1 MKVKLWKALCLAGLL
16 AAVPAVADIVYNQP
30 TSISVS
36 QNYLDNIQLRFG
48 TGNDFACEYDTQQT
62 PDTMVCGVSSDSRG
76 WVIMERADINTDMG
90 HALQTNPTLFI
101 HSADAT
107 DTTDWIGFA
116 HNQTHAVV
124 STGGGNLNIVPA
136 SSTTRLL
143 DSTAT
148 GGVEFIMA
156 ASGIQDIETIDATT
170 GQIRIQNKTFTPG
183 AAHIAFNVAPS
194 WDAENFSHT
203 SANLVASQT
212 GNNSSVVTALN
223 LHAFKTQA
231 ATTLAEMR
239 TINIAA
245 TSVAGTL
252 TSNSGLRIEDQSSAG
267 GTSAFAINILSQTA
281 NATTT
286 RAIEIA
292 GSGINNAIRFGASAN
307 LWTNGANL
315 VNLTDASNTR
325 GVQWTLTAAGN
336 QSLQV
341 TPTNVNNSL
350 VLQTATFT
358 PGATHVA
365 TLINPTWS
373 AENQSHTALSVLAV
387 QDGANSDASGVRAA
401 SFGVQH
407 TSAGTTTQMAGFILL
422 APVLTAG
429 TITNYYG
436 INILDQTVAGSTT
449 SAAIRIIGTG
459 VANSIRFGNSA
470 YQYSS
475 GAEDIRFMDSTN
487 ARGIALALT
496 AAGNQ
501 TITATGGELVL
512 NSTANLG
519 VAGSSLGV
527 LKFNGNT
534 SGTVTVQSAAAAGTY
549 TLTLPVND
557 GNASQFLQTDGGGVL
572 SWQDVSSPTGANPTA
587 SVGLSA
593 VNGVAATFMR
603 SDGAPAL
610 DQSITPTWTGAHI
623 FSGSA
628 LRATFTSTEDAAST
642 QVAIFQG
649 DRATMADNDEAYAS
663 LRLSNDG
670 GTQTEVSR
678 LSWVATDVNAAT
690 SVDGALD
697 FSVMTAGTLTK
708 RLRLVDT
715 VFAVNPFAAGADNL
729 DSGITITA
737 GDGTNIDN
745 FMIRHDEGDS
755 ELQFRFKANPASV
768 TDLAEASYTEV
779 LHITSA
785 GVLQIGGSTSSLI
798 QTTGWSLLVEPTATQ
813 ASVFGATMIYSNRVV
828 WDNSN
833 MVASRYYVPYYSGP
847 STIDASIGAGS
858 ALIGFGASPVNNAG
872 GTLPLAAGF
881 WGRIREAGGGVIT
894 DAIIYGGEN
903 GSVSGTITN
912 QYFIKIPRLTI
923 GGTLNRGYHQD
934 IQTVGTMV
942 FLGADSAATMTGA
955 LIGEEFDF
963 NTNVTL
969 LSGSAFT
976 GHRLSLPAFTQSS
989 ASTTD
994 IIGWNLPVAGALIQ
1008 NTAAGT
1014 INWTGFNLQMP
1025 DITQTTGAVNSYG
1038 LRITGAETLTSGT
1051 QYGLFVSAAASR
1063 FDGRILS
1070 NQGADI
1076 ASATNI
1082 TLGNDGNSFEITG
1095 TTKIDLIAN
1104 TGWDNGAIVT
1114 LIANASVIID
1124 HGTASSGANIQIL
1137 LNGGGDFSM
1146 TVNDTL
1152 TIILSETT
1160 AGGQVWR
1167 EVGRSVN

>member
-1 MKVKLWKALCLAGLL
+1 MGISKDKNVFNHLTTQTETGGDWRIPLGENASVLLGGAAGLTVFELLNSAGTQVFSVTDTGVVSGAAGLFL
-16 AAVPAVADIVYNQP
+16 ADDD
-30 TSISVS
+30 
-36 QNYLDNIQLRFG
+36 YLGMGGTAANPDARFG
-48 TGNDFACEYDTQQT
+48 WNTTQTVDALFLGLSDGQNTFIIAENGDRAYDFAH
-62 PDTMVCGVSSDSRG
+62 G
-76 WVIMERADINTDMG
+76 A
-90 HALQTNPTLFI
+90 QTNPTLYI
-101 HSADAT
+101 QSAVQSAT
-107 DTTDWIGFA
+107 QWGA
-116 HNQTHAVV
+116 LSHNQTAFSVISGTDIIHFRDATNTGGFNLTLTAAGVQTLTSLGNLV
-124 STGGGNLNIVPA
+124 LNPSTGIVEAVANA
-136 SSTTRLL
+136 SSWNFNLPVSGADAGAHTFAFQI
-143 DSTAT
+143 DSGTFLSAVAT
-148 GGVEFIMA
+148 GNGA
-156 ASGIQDIETIDATT
+156 GGIGATT
-170 GQIRIQNKTFTPG
+170 VTLQNQTFTPG
-183 AAHIAFNVAPS
+183 AAHIAVTITPTYA
-194 WDAENFSHT
+194 AENFSHT
-203 SANLVASQT
+203 
-212 GNNSSVVTALN
+212 
-223 LHAFKTQA
+223 AF
-231 ATTLAEMR
+231 
-239 TINIAA
+239 N
-245 TSVAGTL
+245 
-252 TSNSGLRIEDQSSAG
+252 
-267 GTSAFAINILSQTA
+267 
-281 NATTT
+281 
-286 RAIEIA
+286 
-292 GSGINNAIRFGASAN
+292 
-307 LWTNGANL
+307 
-315 VNLTDASNTR
+315 
-325 GVQWTLTAAGN
+325 
-336 QSLQV
+336 
-341 TPTNVNNSL
+341 
-350 VLQTATFT
+350 
-358 PGATHVA
+358 
-365 TLINPTWS
+365 
-373 AENQSHTALSVLAV
+373 VLAV
-387 QDGANSDASGVRAA
+387 QDGANSDASGVRGA

-407 TSAGTTTQMAGFILL
+407 TGVGTTTQMAGLILL

-436 INILDQTVAGSTT
+436 INILDQTVAGSTIN
-449 SAAIRIIGTG
+449 AAIRLLGTG
-459 VANSIRFGNSA
+459 VANAIRWGNSG
-470 YQYSS
+470 YQYSN
-475 GAEDIRFMDSTN
+475 GAENMRFMNSTN
-487 ARGIALALT
+487 TRGIDFTVT

-501 TITATGGELVL
+501 TIAASGGELVL
-512 NSTANLG
+512 NSTTNLG
-519 VAGSSLGV
+519 VATSSLGV

-534 SGTVTVQSAAAAGTY
+534 SGTVTVQSAATAGTW
-549 TLTLPVND
+549 TMTLPVNNGD
-557 GNASQFLQTDGGGVL
+557 ASQFLQTDGGGIT
-572 SWQDVSSPTGANPTA
+572 SWATVTVPTGDNPSA

-593 VNGVAATFMR
+593 VNGAATTFMR

-610 DQSITPTWTGAHI
+610 NQAIVPTWTGAHI

-642 QVAIFQG
+642 QVAILQG
-649 DRATMADNDEAYAS
+649 DRASMADNDEAYAS

-678 LSWVATDVNAAT
+678 LSWVATDVNAGT
-690 SVDGALD
+690 NVDGALD

-755 ELQFRFKANPASV
+755 ELQFRFKANPTSV
-768 TDLAEASYTEV
+768 TDLAEASYTEA

-798 QTTGWSLLVEPTATQ
+798 QSTGWSLLVEPTATQ

-833 MVASRYYVPYYSGP
+833 MVASRYYIPYYSGP

-934 IQTVGTMV
+934 IQTAGTMV

-976 GHRLSLPAFTQSS
+976 GHRLRLPAFTQSS
-989 ASTTD
+989 ANTTD

-1014 INWTGFNLQMP
+1014 INWQGINLQMP
-1025 DITQTTGAVNSYG
+1025 DITQTTGTVKSYG
-1038 LRITGAETLTSGT
+1038 IHVTGAETLTSGT
-1051 QYGLFVSAAASR
+1051 QYGLFLEASNAR
-1063 FDGRILS
+1063 FDGRVLE
-1070 NQGADI
+1070 NQGADV

-1082 TLGNDGNSFEITG
+1082 ALGDDGNTFEITG
-1095 TTKIDLIAN
+1095 TTKIDLISN
-1104 TGWDNGAIVT
+1104 LTWGNGAKVT
-1114 LIANASVIID
+1114 LIANENVTID
-1124 HGTASSGANIQIL
+1124 HGTATATTNITIL
-1137 LNGGGDFSM
+1137 LDGGIDFAM
-1146 TVNDTL
+1146 TANDTL
-1152 TIILSETT
+1152 TLVLSETT
-1160 AGGQVWR
+1160 AGGQAWR
-1167 EVGRSVN
+1167 EIGRSIN